1 MAHVVAVG
9 VDDAAAAAELWRGPA
24 LSLHGVGR
32 EVAGAPPPAT
42 ARGPSS
48 VDSDDDLY
56 AAGTKLAKPARR
68 ASKSRV
74 LQNVSGV
81 FPPGR
86 MCALM
91 GPSGA
96 GKSTL
101 LEAASGRSAS
111 TAGALGK
118 VSAPPRHFARG
129 PRTDAASRSFS
140 AASRRGPAGSAAA
153 WRTWLSTRLWR
164 RSSPRSRRSPSP
176 R

>member
-9 VDDAAAAAELWRGPA
+9 VDDADGAGELWRGPA

-32 EVAGAPPPAT
+32 EVAGAPGAGRK
-42 ARGPSS
+42 AGRG
-48 VDSDDDLY
+48 L
-56 AAGTKLAKPARR
+56 RR
-68 ASKSRV
+68 LRPTRV
-74 LQNVSGV
+74 LEDVSGV

-111 TAGALGK
+111 APGALGK
-118 VSAPPRHFARG
+118 VLLGGRAPGPGGFGRSVAYVAQHEALGESA
-129 PRTDAASRSFS
+129 
-140 AASRRGPAGSAAA
+140 
-153 WRTWLSTRLWR
+153 
-164 RSSPRSRRSPSP
+164 RSRAREGAEY
-176 R
+176 

>member
-9 VDDAAAAAELWRGPA
+9 VDDADGAGELWRGPA

-42 ARGPSS
+42 ARGPS
-48 VDSDDDLY
+48 SDDDLY

-111 TAGALGK
+111 APGALGK
-118 VSAPPRHFARG
+118 VLLGGRAPGPGGFGRSVAYVAQHEALGESA
-129 PRTDAASRSFS
+129 
-140 AASRRGPAGSAAA
+140 
-153 WRTWLSTRLWR
+153 
-164 RSSPRSRRSPSP
+164 RSRAREGAEY
-176 R
+176 